1 MQKELRD
8 QLAHAGFAILCLLPL
23 AIAPNA
29 IGGLFSGFC
38 VGLVREVTEEG
49 NPVSV
54 DKLRAAL
61 GSWKDLLGWS
71 LGGLILG
78 LFA

>member
-1 MQKELRD
+1 MKELRD
-8 QLAHAGFAILCLLPL
+8 QAAHAAAALLCLLPL
-23 AIAPNA
+23 ALAPNA
-29 IGGLFSGFC
+29 IGGTFSGFLI
-38 VGLVREVTEEG
+38 GLVREVTEEG
-49 NPVSV
+49 VPVSA

-61 GSWKDLLGWS
+61 GSWKDLCGWS

>member
-1 MQKELRD
+1 MKEIRD
-8 QLAHAGFAILCLLPL
+8 QAAHAAAAVLCLLPL
-23 AIAPNA
+23 AIAPNV
-29 IGGLFSGFC
+29 IGGVLSGFL

-49 NPVSV
+49 DPVSI

-78 LFA
+78 LLA

>member
-1 MQKELRD
+1 VKELRD
-8 QLAHAGFAILCLLPL
+8 QLAHAGAAILCLLPL
-23 AIAPNA
+23 AIAPNF
-29 IGGLFSGFC
+29 IGGILSGFL

-49 NPVSV
+49 DPVSV

-61 GSWKDLLGWS
+61 GSWKDLCGWS